1 MDYVQRLQMANLQLE
16 LDRSA
21 AQVNI
26 AVAQAVFAKGDV
38 VGEIVQ
44 YGSNHGFNEGTF
56 LDNMNAPWL
65 NLEMKTY
72 LPSEISS
79 E

>member
-1 MDYVQRLQMANLQLE
+1 MANLQLE
-16 LDRSA
+16 LDRNA

-26 AVAQAVFAKGDV
+26 VVAQTVLRQRRRSSL
-38 VGEIVQ
+38 GEIVQ

-56 LDNMNAPWL
+56 LDNMNASWL
-65 NLEMKTY
+65 NFGMKTY